1 MGRAKQLIIAEQEKS
16 SMVSTWTEYLVLERR
31 AKTKD
36 WRLFVGRYEA
46 LAEAAAYYCEAA
58 DSYRIPKTIDGKK
71 VVGQDDEWLVGGPL
85 QCWGDLECTF
95 SQVDAKLFAWL
106 REFGWT
112 GEGVLSELDRA
123 LSKLGAAWTHL
134 KSFEL
139 EGEYFHLWLDTG
151 ESRPF
156 VVLRKAFHE
165 LKTNPVIFK
174 VSATNSR
181 RFLNAVR
188 SAWYLMWK
196 RDAQIGEVQTLAH
209 RTAHSSPSLSRAV
222 VGMFNRMLLER
233 VEGEGQI
240 IQVSDPDS
248 SLPKLLFVAKHVLV
262 AEGQQQDTSFLRPP
276 PLFRVSYRH
285 DGRSIGGLCWVEGGR
300 FSGSGSYGPHDLP
313 FSAATLQELAYEALK
328 TEEWILSTS

>member
-1 MGRAKQLIIAEQEKS
+1 MGRAKQLIIAEQEES

-36 WRLFVGRYEA
+36 WRLFVGKYEA
-46 LAEAAAYYCEAA
+46 LAEAAAYYDEDT
-58 DSYRIPKTIDGKK
+58 DSYRIPKTINGKK

-85 QCWGDLECTF
+85 QCWGDPDCTF
-95 SQVDAKLFAWL
+95 SQVDAKLVAWL
-106 REFGWT
+106 QEFGWT
-112 GEGVLSELDRA
+112 GEDVLPELDRA

-188 SAWYLMWK
+188 SAWYLMTK
-196 RDAQIGEVQTLAH
+196 SDVDVEGVSSLGRKIQNVSKSLAKNVP
-209 RTAHSSPSLSRAV
+209 A
-222 VGMFNRMLLER
+222 MFERMLDERLDNGRVTSLRNFEPDAFPRVLFASKHVTVAELREKTEFKPHLIVYSHYHGYEIDPAAHIEDLRFKGTAQCGMHGLDFWGVTFEELALDGFDLER
-233 VEGEGQI
+233 SNEG
-240 IQVSDPDS
+240 
-248 SLPKLLFVAKHVLV
+248 
-262 AEGQQQDTSFLRPP
+262 
-276 PLFRVSYRH
+276 Y
-285 DGRSIGGLCWVEGGR
+285 
-300 FSGSGSYGPHDLP
+300 
-313 FSAATLQELAYEALK
+313 
-328 TEEWILSTS
+328 